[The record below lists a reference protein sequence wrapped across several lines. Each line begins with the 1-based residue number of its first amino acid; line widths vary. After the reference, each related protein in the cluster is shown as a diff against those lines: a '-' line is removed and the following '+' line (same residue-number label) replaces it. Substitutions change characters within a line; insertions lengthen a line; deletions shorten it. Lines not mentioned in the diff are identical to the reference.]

1 MRGKTAAFLNIGND
15 VQHILHLDMDA
26 FFAAIEVMDDPNLR
40 GKPVVVG
47 SPPSQRGVVSTASY
61 EARKFG
67 IHSAMPSRTAGKL
80 CPHAIFLPP
89 RFSRYEQISGQ
100 IMKVIESFTPVIE
113 QVSVDEAF
121 MDVRG
126 ALRRWK
132 DPVNLA
138 RALKEKIR
146 NEVGLTASVGVAPNK
161 FLAKLSSDLQKP
173 DGLTVMPEDENE
185 IAQFLAPLPLT
196 RIWGVG
202 RKTAARMESF
212 GLRTIRDVQASTL
225 SYLES
230 VVGPNWAQH
239 IRDLAFGRDDRPVV
253 TEYEAKSISSEH
265 TFDEDC
271 SDPDLVRQTLIEQ
284 AEHVGA
290 RLRSSGKKARVGHIK
305 VRFEDF
311 HTITR
316 QVSFPRP
323 SSSDRVLMACALDLL
338 KKEKVAEPVRLL
350 GFGVS
355 GFDDAQTS
363 GQLYLFQEK
372 SDARDD
378 RMDEAVDR
386 LREKFGREIIRRG
399 VQSAP

>member
-1 MRGKTAAFLNIGND
+1 
-15 VQHILHLDMDA
+15 MDA
-26 FFAAIEVMDDPNLR
+26 FFAAIEEMDNPNLR
-40 GKPVVVG
+40 GKPVVIG
-47 SPPSQRGVVSTASY
+47 APPDQRGVVSTASY
-61 EARKFG
+61 EARKYG

-89 RFSRYEQISGQ
+89 RFKRYEQISGQ
-100 IMKVIESFTPVIE
+100 VMKVVETFTPVIE

-132 DPVNLA
+132 DSEKLA

-146 NEVGLTASVGVAPNK
+146 SQVGLTASVGVAPNK

-173 DGLTVMPEDENE
+173 DGLTVVPEDEKE
-185 IAQFLAPLPLT
+185 IARFLAPLPIT
-196 RIWGVG
+196 KIWGVG
-202 RKTAARMESF
+202 KKTAARLESF
-212 GLRTIRDVQASTL
+212 GLRTIRDVQSSTL
-225 SYLES
+225 RHLSS
-230 VVGPNWAQH
+230 VLGATWAEH
-239 IRDLAFGRDDRPVV
+239 VFDLAFGRDDRPVM

-271 SDPDLVRQTLIEQ
+271 SDADLVRQTMIEQ
-284 AEHVGA
+284 AEHVGE
-290 RLRSSGKKARVGHIK
+290 RLRRSEKKARVGHIK

-311 HTITR
+311 RTITR
-316 QVSFPRP
+316 QLSFPRAVA
-323 SSSDRVLMACALDLL
+323 SDRALMDCALGLL
-338 KKEKVAEPVRLL
+338 EKEKIAAPVRLL

-355 GFDDAQTS
+355 GFDGGNDT

-372 SDARDD
+372 ADARDERVD
-378 RMDEAVDR
+378 AAVDH

>member
-1 MRGKTAAFLNIGND
+1 MQD
-15 VQHILHLDMDA
+15 ILHIDMDA
-26 FFAAIEVMDDPNLR
+26 FFAAIEVMDNPNLR
-40 GKPVVVG
+40 GKPVVIG
-47 SPPSQRGVVSTASY
+47 APANQRGVVSTASY

-89 RFSRYEQISGQ
+89 RFNRYEQISGQ
-100 IMKVIESFTPVIE
+100 VMKVIESFTPLVE

-132 DPVNLA
+132 NSTELA
-138 RALKEKIR
+138 LALKDRIR
-146 NEVGLTASVGVAPNK
+146 KQVGLTASVGVAPNK

-173 DGLTVMPEDENE
+173 DGLTVVPEGEKD

-196 RIWGVG
+196 KIWGVG
-202 RKTAARMESF
+202 RKTAARLESF
-212 GLRTIRDVQASTL
+212 GLRTIHDVQSSSLRHLSTVL
-225 SYLES
+225 
-230 VVGPNWAQH
+230 GPLWAQH
-239 IRDLAFGRDDRPVV
+239 VYDLAFGRDDRPVV

-271 SDPDLVRQTLIEQ
+271 SNADVVRQTLIEQ
-284 AEHVGA
+284 AEHVGG
-290 RLRSSGKKARVGHIK
+290 RLRRSEKKARVGHIK

-311 HTITR
+311 RTITR
-316 QVSFPRP
+316 QASFARAT
-323 SSSDRVLMACALDLL
+323 SSDRALMACALGLL
-338 KKEKVAEPVRLL
+338 EKEKISEPVRLL

-355 GFDDAQTS
+355 GFDADDRD

-372 SDARDD
+372 ADARDD
-378 RMDEAVDR
+378 RVDAAVDL